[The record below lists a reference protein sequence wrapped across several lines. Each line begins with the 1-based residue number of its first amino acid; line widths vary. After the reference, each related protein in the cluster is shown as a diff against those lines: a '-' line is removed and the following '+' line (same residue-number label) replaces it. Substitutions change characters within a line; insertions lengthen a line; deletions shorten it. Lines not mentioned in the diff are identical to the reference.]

1 MLAIRLERLAPF
13 DFACM
18 LLQQYS
24 ININSTS
31 GWMVRWQVRE
41 KQVRYYGT
49 SRYIIL
55 YQARVNKPTCY
66 GVYSKYAGIELA
78 GTTVRRYAMY
88 EHVRTRYYSTVAF
101 GGSLVGPS
109 Y

>member
-1 MLAIRLERLAPF
+1 MARAGI
-13 DFACM
+13 
-18 LLQQYS
+18 
-24 ININSTS
+24 
-31 GWMVRWQVRE
+31 